1 MTEGGE
7 NRVKD
12 LLHLPLL
19 GPLLRSAWFW
29 RLCRLLLL
37 ALTLVVI
44 ASGWHHHGIPGVTAE
59 DALMYTSF
67 ATFGLWVLWLMGL
80 VLLALVAGRFWCAVC
95 PFGWLNGLFSR
106 YGFGYR
112 LPKWLQG
119 MLPVTLL
126 LVALQISVYLLAIHR
141 YPDYTARLL
150 VLLLI
155 ALIGSA
161 VLFRQ
166 RAFCQLFCPAG
177 AVLKCYARVAP
188 LELRVRDAEVCANCE
203 SVQCV
208 SRQPFW
214 KKYSFGGAI
223 LHLQRRRP
231 GCPVDLHPRQIDDN
245 GDCTLCMNCVE
256 NCCNDNLRLG
266 FRPWLKEIG
275 HAVLGRGETFML
287 LVLTGMVT
295 ANFSK
300 VNVPLRET
308 IFALPKQTTLL
319 LGWQADGYFLLA
331 ALWITLL
338 LPLLLVLPGMLI
350 YRLRHLVVS
359 SVSDPQEPGQLV
371 ERRSIFNGLSELLLP
386 AIPLLLGAHLIL
398 AVVKLNAKLAY
409 LPLALSDLSGV
420 KSYLAVH
427 LLGTLAQPGILLSL
441 DLLKWL
447 VLALLIISYLIALF
461 SARRIAQ
468 SRSGGRFYFVGMLVN
483 LSLLAS
489 LYLDTVIRWLFLR

>member
-1 MTEGGE
+1 M
-7 NRVKD
+7 KD

-19 GPLLRSAWFW
+19 GPLLRSGWFW

-44 ASGWHHHGIPGVTAE
+44 ASGWRHHGIPGIAAK

-80 VLLALVAGRFWCAVC
+80 VLLALFAGRLWCAVC
-95 PFGWLNGLFSR
+95 PFGWLNGLLSR
-106 YGFGYR
+106 YGFQR
-112 LPKWLQG
+112 PLPAWLGG
-119 MLPVTLL
+119 MMPVTLL
-126 LVALQISVYLLAIHR
+126 LVGLQIAVYLLAIHR
-141 YPDYTARLL
+141 YPDYSARLL
-150 VLLLI
+150 VLLLA
-155 ALIGSA
+155 ALIFSS
-161 VLFRQ
+161 VVFRK

-188 LELRVRDAEVCANCE
+188 FELRVRDAEVCAGCD

-208 SRQPFW
+208 SRQSFW
-214 KKYSFGGAI
+214 QRYAWGAAI

-231 GCPVDLHPRQIDDN
+231 GCPVDIHPRQIDDN

-266 FRPWLKEIG
+266 FRPWLAELSQ
-275 HAVLGRGETFML
+275 ALPGRGETFLL

-300 VNVPLRET
+300 VNVPLRELLY
-308 IFALPKQTTLL
+308 ALPKQSALL

-338 LPLLLVLPGMLI
+338 LPLLLALPGMVI
-350 YRLRHLVVS
+350 YRLRFLRMSQV
-359 SVSDPQEPGQLV
+359 DAPAEPQQTE
-371 ERRSIFNGLSELLLP
+371 ERRSLFAGLSDLLLP
-386 AIPLLLGAHLIL
+386 TIPLLLSAHLIL
-398 AVVKLNAKLAY
+398 AVVKLNAKLGY

-420 KSYLAVH
+420 RSYLAVR
-427 LLGTLAQPGILLSL
+427 LLGTLPQPGVLLPL

-447 VLALLIISYLIALF
+447 VLALLVIGYLLALWAVKKIAA
-461 SARRIAQ
+461 AREGR
-468 SRSGGRFYFVGMLVN
+468 RFYLTAALVN
-483 LSLLAS
+483 LSLLAG
-489 LYLDTVIRWLFLR
+489 LYLHTVIRWLFVR

>member
-1 MTEGGE
+1 M
-7 NRVKD
+7 ND

-19 GPLLRSAWFW
+19 GKLLRQGWLW
-29 RLCRLLLL
+29 RLCRLLVL
-37 ALTLVVI
+37 AIILVVI
-44 ASGWHHHGIPGVTAE
+44 ASGWHHHAVPGV
-59 DALMYTSF
+59 DVPDPLMYTSF
-67 ATFGLWVLWLMGL
+67 ATFGLWVLWIMGL
-80 VLLALVAGRFWCAVC
+80 VLLALAAGRFWCAVC

-106 YGFGYR
+106 YGFNR
-112 LPKWLQG
+112 PLPAWLGG

-126 LVALQISVYLLAIHR
+126 LVALQVGVYLLAIHR

-150 VLLLI
+150 VLLFI
-155 ALIGSA
+155 ALILTS

-166 RAFCQLFCPAG
+166 RAFCQIFCPAG
-177 AVLKCYARVAP
+177 AVLKCYARIAP
-188 LELRVRDAEVCANCE
+188 FELRVREPNICATCE
-203 SVQCV
+203 STQCV
-208 SRQPFW
+208 SEERYWRQ
-214 KKYSFGGAI
+214 YRFGPAL
-223 LHLQRRRP
+223 LHLQRQRP
-231 GCPVDLHPRQIDDN
+231 GCPVDIHPRQIDDN
-245 GDCTLCMNCVE
+245 SDCTLCLNCVE

-266 FRPWLKEIG
+266 FRSWFREIG
-275 HAVLGRGETFML
+275 AAVLGRGEAFLL
-287 LVLTGMVT
+287 LVLSGMVT

-300 VNVPLRET
+300 VNVPLREW
-308 IFALPKQTTLL
+308 IFALPKKVALV

-350 YRLRHLVVS
+350 YRLRHLLVR
-359 SVSDPQEPGQLV
+359 SVDEPQPPGEMV
-371 ERRSIFNGLSELLLP
+371 ERRSLFSGLSELLVP

-409 LPLALSDLSGV
+409 LPLALTDLSGV

-447 VLALLIISYLIALF
+447 VLALLVVSFLVALLC
-461 SARRIAQ
+461 ARRIAR
-468 SRSGGRFYFVGMLVN
+468 SRSGGRFYFAGMLVN
-483 LSLLAS
+483 LSLLAG